1 MVVVD
6 IRGKVHKRGR
16 VILYPKI
23 FAADDFCSEDA
34 TASVLQ
40 GNHKPEGRQAMDVI
54 GRRRFVTICALFL
67 LFSQSSSAHAEDFG
81 TADQAK
87 AMVDRVAAFF
97 KANGKDK
104 TLAELS
110 NPKGQFID
118 RDLYV
123 IAYSLEG
130 VRLAHPYN
138 PKLIGMSVLDAVDFD
153 GKAYGKDILAVAKTK
168 GSGWVDYK
176 FTDPATKKLA
186 DKSLYVVKVDDLIF
200 GCGIYKR

>member
-1 MVVVD
+1 MV
-6 IRGKVHKRGR
+6 
-16 VILYPKI
+16 
-23 FAADDFCSEDA
+23 A
-34 TASVLQ
+34 
-40 GNHKPEGRQAMDVI
+40 I
-54 GRRRFVTICALFL
+54 GRRLFVAACAVFL
-67 LFSQSSSAHAEDFG
+67 LCVHLSSAGAEDFG

-87 AMVDRVAAFF
+87 AMVDRVAVFF

-123 IAYSLEG
+123 IAYSLDG
-130 VRLAHPYN
+130 IRLAHPYN
-138 PKLIGMSVLDAVDFD
+138 PKLIGLSVLDAVDFD
-153 GKAYGKDILAVAKTK
+153 GKAYGKDIIEIPKTK

-186 DKSLYVVKVDDLIF
+186 DKSLYVAKVGDLIF

>member
-1 MVVVD
+1 MACSMFLFFP
-6 IRGKVHKRGR
+6 
-16 VILYPKI
+16 ILTVS
-23 FAADDFCSEDA
+23 AAD
-34 TASVLQ
+34 
-40 GNHKPEGRQAMDVI
+40 
-54 GRRRFVTICALFL
+54 
-67 LFSQSSSAHAEDFG
+67 DFG

-87 AMVDRVAAFF
+87 AMVSRVVEFF
-97 KANGKDK
+97 KTNGKDK

-123 IAYSLEG
+123 IAYSLDG

-138 PKLIGMSVLDAVDFD
+138 PKLIGKSVLDAVDFD
-153 GKAYGKDILAVAKTK
+153 GKAYGKDIIDVAKAK

-176 FTDPATKKLA
+176 FTDPTTKKLA
-186 DKSLYVVKVDDLIF
+186 DKSLYVAKEGDLIF

>member
-1 MVVVD
+1 MEALA
-6 IRGKVHKRGR
+6 R
-16 VILYPKI
+16 
-23 FAADDFCSEDA
+23 
-34 TASVLQ
+34 
-40 GNHKPEGRQAMDVI
+40 RQFLTTCA
-54 GRRRFVTICALFL
+54 ALFFL
-67 LFSQSSSAHAEDFG
+67 ANSPTADAQEFG

-87 AMVDRVAAFF
+87 AMVDRVAVFY
-97 KANGKDK
+97 KANGKEK

-123 IAYSLEG
+123 IAYSLDG
-130 VRLAHPYN
+130 IRLAHPYN
-138 PKLIGMSVLDAVDFD
+138 PKLIGLSVLDAVDFD
-153 GKAYGKDILAVAKTK
+153 GKAYGKDIIDIPKTK

-186 DKSLYVVKVDDLIF
+186 DKSLYVVKVGDLIF